1 MVENIPHFW
10 VRHYCACW
18 IGWLAY
24 LEAVFPPVKARANV
38 LPFRRRA

>member
-1 MVENIPHFW
+1 MSENLPRLF

-24 LEAVFPPVKARANV
+24 LEAMFPPVRRRENV
-38 LPFRRRA
+38 VPFRRRA